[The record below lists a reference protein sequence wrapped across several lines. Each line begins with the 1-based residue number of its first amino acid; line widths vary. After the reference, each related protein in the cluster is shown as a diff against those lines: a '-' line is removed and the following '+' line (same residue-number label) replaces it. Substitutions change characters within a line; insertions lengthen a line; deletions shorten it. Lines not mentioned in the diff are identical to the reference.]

1 MIHIIS
7 DSSTLYSIESA
18 KKKGLSIVPLN
29 ISVDSQTYRDFED
42 ITSTQLLTMIE
53 EHKVPKTSQPSLGEK
68 IDLYNKLSKDGDE
81 VIDIAMASGLS
92 GTYQMVDTA
101 LEMANNGAS
110 AKDIVKMIVQ
120 SRMQEESYLVPVDF
134 QFLVRGGRIKGLA
147 ATLGG
152 ALKLIPILK
161 KGVDGMGLDK
171 FGVSRTYKKAV
182 NMVVEDFKNNGFDS
196 NYTFYISHAFNEDL
210 AMMFEKKIKETFEGV
225 KVVIYPLSPAFIT
238 QGGPGCVA
246 VQAIKMA

>member
-1 MIHIIS
+1 
-7 DSSTLYSIESA
+7 
-18 KKKGLSIVPLN
+18 
-29 ISVDSQTYRDFED
+29 
-42 ITSTQLLTMIE
+42 
-53 EHKVPKTSQPSLGEK
+53 
-68 IDLYNKLSKDGDE
+68 
-81 VIDIAMASGLS
+81 
-92 GTYQMVDTA
+92 MVDTA
-101 LEMANNGAS
+101 LEMANNGAN

-182 NMVVEDFKNNGFDS
+182 NMVAEDFKNNGFDS
-196 NYTFYISHAFNEDL
+196 NYTFYISHAFNEEL
-210 AMMFEKKIKETFEGV
+210 AMMFEKKIRETFEGV